1 VKAAGLI
8 LAAGESKRMGTPKA
22 LLDFR
27 GETFLNSLVHV
38 FSIFCD
44 PVVVVVGC
52 DAALIQSS
60 VKHPGRVIFA
70 ENKDYRRGQLSSMQC
85 GLRAIPESAEG
96 VLFTLVD
103 HPNVR
108 PSTVEALLKP
118 PVPLLAI
125 PRFEGQRGHPILLG
139 RTLIR
144 ELLALPPD
152 AEAKRVVRSHY
163 EEARWVDLDDPGIL
177 DDVDD
182 PAAYRR
188 LLETA

>member
-1 VKAAGLI
+1 MNIAGLI
-8 LAAGESKRMGTPKA
+8 LAAGESKRMGTAKA
-22 LLDFR
+22 LLDLR
-27 GETFLNSLVHV
+27 GETFLDRLIRV
-38 FSIFCD
+38 FSDFCQ

-52 DAALIQSS
+52 DAARIEAA
-60 VKHPGRVIFA
+60 VTRPEPVIFV

-108 PSTVEALLKP
+108 PATIEALLQP
-118 PVPLLAI
+118 PMPLLAI
-125 PRFEGQRGHPILLG
+125 PRFEEQRGHPILFS
-139 RTLIR
+139 RTVIR
-144 ELLALPPD
+144 ELLALAPD
-152 AEAKRVVRSHY
+152 SQAKSVVRPHY
-163 EEARWVDLDDPGIL
+163 KDARWVDLDDPGIL